1 MQVFIAAVSLAL
13 IVSFLCSI
21 FESVLLTINYAQVEA
36 LVQQGKRT
44 GKILK
49 EFKHRIDMPIAA
61 ILITNTIAHTVGTA
75 VAGATYED
83 AFSAETLWIF
93 TIVFTTAVLLF
104 TEIIPK
110 TLGVT
115 HARRLA
121 TPVAYGIRALAVAL
135 RPLVLLS
142 GVISRTL
149 RGGEDAPVT
158 SVEEIRL
165 LASLGRTEGVVGA
178 QTAGIIVGASGL
190 LKLNASDVML
200 PRKQAVYLSENLSR
214 QQVLGIV
221 KQSGHSRFPFS
232 TTDQLDQV
240 SGVVMAKELLLQL
253 QEGSDETIDWS
264 RLVHEPVVV
273 PESAPLNALLR
284 TFKEARRHMAIVVDE
299 YGDIQG
305 IVTFEDVLEE
315 IVGDIFDESDQPVED
330 LWPQDDGSV
339 HALGTIELR
348 KLCQQLGIKL
358 PPDTDVSRLGG
369 LVSELLGRVPVE
381 GDTVEWNDCR
391 LEVLS
396 ASHWSAELVSIKKII

>member
-21 FESVLLTINYAQVEA
+21 FESVLLSINYAQVES
-36 LVQQGKRT
+36 LIQQDKRT
-44 GKILK
+44 GKLLK
-49 EFKHRIDMPIAA
+49 EFKQRIDMPIAA

-83 AFSAETLWIF
+83 AFNSETLWIF
-93 TIVFTTAVLLF
+93 TVVFTTAVLLL

-121 TPVAYGIRALAVAL
+121 TPVAYGIHALAMIL

-142 GVISRTL
+142 GGISRWL
-149 RGGEDAPVT
+149 RGGKDAPVT

-165 LASLGRTEGVVGA
+165 LAALGRTEGVVGA
-178 QTAGIIVGASGL
+178 QTAGIIVGASRL
-190 LKLNASDVML
+190 QSLHASDVML
-200 PRKQAVYLSENLSR
+200 PRKQVVYLSTILSR
-214 QQVLGIV
+214 QRALKIM
-221 KQSGHSRFPFS
+221 KKSGHSRFPFS
-232 TTDQLDQV
+232 ATDQLDQV

-253 QEGSDETIDWS
+253 QENSDETIDWS
-264 RLVHEPVVV
+264 RLVHEPIVV
-273 PESAPLNALLR
+273 PESAPLNELLR

-315 IVGDIFDESDQPVED
+315 IVGDIIDESDEPKEE
-330 LWPQDDGSV
+330 LWSQDDGSV
-339 HALGTIELR
+339 HALATVELR
-348 KLCQQLGIKL
+348 SLCQQLGINV
-358 PPDTDVSRLGG
+358 PSDTKVSRLGG
-369 LVSELLGRVPVE
+369 LISELLGRVPVA
-381 GDTVEWNDCR
+381 GDTVEWNGCS

-396 ASHWSAELVSIKKII
+396 ASRFSAELVSIKKNA

>member
-21 FESVLLTINYAQVEA
+21 FESVLLSINYAQIES
-36 LVQQGKRT
+36 LVQQGKQS
-44 GKILK
+44 GQLLK
-49 EFKHRIDMPIAA
+49 QFKHRIDMPIAA

-115 HARRLA
+115 HAARLA

-135 RPLVLLS
+135 RPLVHLS
-142 GVISRTL
+142 GGLSRWL

-165 LASLGRTEGVVGA
+165 LAALGRTEGVVGA
-178 QTAGIIVGASGL
+178 QTAGIIDGASSL
-190 LKLNASDVML
+190 RKLNASDVML
-200 PRKQAVYLSENLSR
+200 PRKQVVYLSANLSR
-214 QQVLGIV
+214 QQVLKIM
-221 KQSGHSRFPFS
+221 KQSVHSRFPFS

-240 SGVVMAKELLLQL
+240 CGVVMAKELLLQL
-253 QEGSDETIDWS
+253 QESSDETIDWS
-264 RLVHEPVVV
+264 RLVHEPVFV
-273 PESAPLNALLR
+273 PESAPLNALLQ

-299 YGDIQG
+299 YGDVQG

-315 IVGDIFDESDQPVED
+315 IVGDIFDESDRPIED
-330 LWPQDDGSV
+330 LWPQVDGSV

-358 PPDTDVSRLGG
+358 PRDTDVSRLGG
-369 LVSELLGRVPVE
+369 LVSKLLGRVPVE
-381 GDTVEWNDCR
+381 GDTVEWNDCW

-396 ASHWSAELVSIKKII
+396 ANRWSAELVSIKKKV